1 MSVLTQFLN
10 LFKAEPIVDGNAVF
24 NITTMLNENWD
35 KVDLAVKNLDGD
47 IRQMASTTTYLQEEE
62 PTEVSQS
69 TIWYS
74 IGSETNFNLGGGVAI
89 NNAETGETPPESD
102 LWFQLT

>member
-35 KVDLAVKNLDGD
+35 KVDHAVKTLDGD
-47 IRQMASTTTYLQEEE
+47 IKEMASSTTYLQEEE
-62 PTEVSQS
+62 PIAVNPS
-69 TIWYS
+69 TVWYS
-74 IGSETNFNLGGGVAI
+74 VGSETNFNLGGVAI
-89 NNAETGETPPESD
+89 YNAKTSETPPE
-102 LWFQLT
+102 